1 MTELASDPSR
11 TGPARPEPAGPEPA
25 GTGRPSLVNDLT
37 GEVTGPVERHR
48 NGRIGAQVA
57 VVATGA
63 LATAGLALGGD
74 RGAPEAARVVL
85 IAGLASVGV
94 GLVGAAILNRLRSQ
108 TLRVQVVAVSLV
120 SVAAVAGG
128 ISAAAQAMFIT
139 SRDLRTLIVVLMAAA
154 TVATSLALV
163 LGGRIVA
170 GTRLVG
176 SAARAI
182 GADAEPPDP
191 RERAA
196 PGELAVLA
204 AELDD
209 IRRSL
214 DAARSRERVLEESR
228 RELVAWVSHDLRTPL
243 AGLRATVEALED
255 GVISDPDDVAQALRT
270 MNREV
275 DRLSGLVTDLFELS
289 RIQSGTLRLSPT
301 RVSVADLVSDVI
313 SGAAPVAAASGVQLH
328 GVPAGIDPPEADVSV
343 PELLRALRNVVDN
356 AIRHTPTAGA
366 VRLAVGV
373 DDGHAVVAVQDEC
386 GGIPAEELPR
396 VFDVAFSGDAAR
408 SPHPSTTTGGGAGL
422 GLSIARGIVEAHHG
436 VVDVRNEGP
445 GCRVTLRLPLAAGP
459 AVEVVG

>member
-1 MTELASDPSR
+1 
-11 TGPARPEPAGPEPA
+11 
-25 GTGRPSLVNDLT
+25 
-37 GEVTGPVERHR
+37 
-48 NGRIGAQVA
+48 
-57 VVATGA
+57 
-63 LATAGLALGGD
+63 
-74 RGAPEAARVVL
+74 
-85 IAGLASVGV
+85 
-94 GLVGAAILNRLRSQ
+94 
-108 TLRVQVVAVSLV
+108 
-120 SVAAVAGG
+120 
-128 ISAAAQAMFIT
+128 
-139 SRDLRTLIVVLMAAA
+139 
-154 TVATSLALV
+154 
-163 LGGRIVA
+163 
-170 GTRLVG
+170 
-176 SAARAI
+176 
-182 GADAEPPDP
+182 
-191 RERAA
+191 
-196 PGELAVLA
+196 
-204 AELDD
+204 
-209 IRRSL
+209 
-214 DAARSRERVLEESR
+214 VLEESR

-396 VFDVAFSGDAAR
+396 VFDVAFSGDVAR
-408 SPHPSTTTGGGAGL
+408 SPDPSATTGGGAGL

-445 GCRVTLRLPLAAGP
+445 GCQVTLRLPLAAGP